1 MKVVWRLQPV
11 TVRDIYE
18 ALLKERKIAYTSVMT
33 MMKIMTDKKHLTRRL
48 VDRAYVYEAARPKG
62 QITKELVGDFLN
74 RVFNGSAE
82 PLLLYLVRNRYV
94 SKKELDAVVRM
105 IKERA

>member
-11 TVRDIYE
+11 TVRNIYE
-18 ALLKERKIAYTSVMT
+18 ELLKERKIAYTSVMT
-33 MMKIMTDKKHLTRRL
+33 TMKIMTDKKHLTRRI
-48 VDRAYVYEAARPKG
+48 VDRAYVYEAARPKA
-62 QITKELVGDFLN
+62 QIMKELVGDFLN

-82 PLLLYLVRNRYV
+82 PLLLYLARNSYV
-94 SKKELDAVVRM
+94 SEKDLDEIVRI